1 MATSINE
8 YQQILQAFLQEEADS
23 KTIPGIEFQVITDTR
38 NNHFQLVE
46 TGWYEKQFIHSV
58 IFHFQIKPDGKIW
71 LLANNTDILVA
82 EELVKKGVSASDIVI
97 GFHRESVRQ
106 FTGFAVA

>member
-1 MATSINE
+1 MDKKIKK
-8 YQQILQAFLQEEADS
+8 YQQILEAFLQEEADS

-46 TGWYEKQFIHSV
+46 TGWFEKQFIHSV

-71 LLANNTDILVA
+71 LLANNTDVLVA
-82 EELVKKGVSASDIVI
+82 EELVKKGVPASDIVI
-97 GFHRESVRQ
+97 GFHPESVRQ

>member
-1 MATSINE
+1 MDKKIKK
-8 YQQILQAFLQEEADS
+8 YQQVLEAFLQEEADS

-46 TGWYEKQFIHSV
+46 TGWFEKQFIHSV

-71 LLANNTDILVA
+71 LLANNTDMLVA
-82 EELVKKGVSASDIVI
+82 EELVKKGVPALDIVI
-97 GFHRESVRQ
+97 GFHPESARQ